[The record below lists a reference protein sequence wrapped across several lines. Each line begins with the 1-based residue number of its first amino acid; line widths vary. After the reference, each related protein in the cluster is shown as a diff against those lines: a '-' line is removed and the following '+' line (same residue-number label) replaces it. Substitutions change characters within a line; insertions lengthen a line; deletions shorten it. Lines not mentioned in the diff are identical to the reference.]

1 MDEIGSELR
10 ALVADPPPSGIDVD
24 GLIRAEG
31 RRRRQ
36 RTWVWGGTG
45 VAAAVAVVVA
55 APAFVAGGA
64 APGPGD
70 GPAGLPTAFPW
81 PEVSLCAG
89 VSPKPSGPQPPLQ
102 SYGTVRT
109 RPTEAPVGGVTRLT
123 GALREALRDGLPD
136 GVRVESAQPGCPEP
150 QFQFHPSYREYEAG
164 GWLRRGGDKGLL
176 LLQLR
181 PTAQD
186 QTPPSCEH
194 AVNPQDCTV
203 VHHPDGTA
211 TVRSTLR
218 GEPGE
223 QQLTVLVLRPD
234 GTAVLGITNNFQS
247 GPEGSTTTAPEP
259 LLTMDQLDELARSP
273 GLTLYP

>member
-10 ALVADPPPSGIDVD
+10 AAVAEPPPSRIDVD

-36 RTWVWGGTG
+36 RAWVWSGTG
-45 VAAAVAVVVA
+45 AAAVVAAVAV
-55 APAFVAGGA
+55 APALVAGEGA
-64 APGPGD
+64 PRPA
-70 GPAGLPTAFPW
+70 PAGLPSAFPS

-102 SYGTVRT
+102 SYGTVRV
-109 RPTEAPVGGVTRLT
+109 RPTELPADGVPRLT
-123 GALREALRDGLPD
+123 GALREALRDRLPA
-136 GVRVESAQPGCPEP
+136 GVRIESAQPGCTEP

-164 GWLRRGGDKGLL
+164 GWLRRGEDSGLL

-181 PTAQD
+181 PTALD
-186 QTPPSCEH
+186 QMPPSCEH

-211 TVRSTLR
+211 TVRSVLPR
-218 GEPGE
+218 DSG
-223 QQLTVLVLRPD
+223 QRQLTVLVLRPD
-234 GTAVLGITNNFQS
+234 GTAVRAVTNNFQD
-247 GPEGSTTTAPEP
+247 GPEGSTATAPEP

>member
-1 MDEIGSELR
+1 MDEIGNELR
-10 ALVADPPPSGIDVD
+10 AVVADPPPTRIDVD

-36 RTWVWGGTG
+36 RTWVWSGTG
-45 VAAAVAVVVA
+45 AAAAAAAVLAVPALVVGGGTSR
-55 APAFVAGGA
+55 PA
-64 APGPGD
+64 
-70 GPAGLPTAFPW
+70 PAGLPSAFPA
-81 PEVSLCAG
+81 PEVSLCTG

-102 SYGTVRT
+102 SYGTVRV
-109 RPTEAPVGGVTRLT
+109 RPTETPLDGVTRLT
-123 GALREALRDGLPD
+123 GALREALRDGLPA
-136 GVRVESAQPGCPEP
+136 GVRIESLQPGCTEP

-164 GWLRRGGDKGLL
+164 GRLRRGEDSGFL
-176 LLQLR
+176 LLQIR
-181 PTAQD
+181 PTARD

-203 VHHPDGTA
+203 VRHPDGTA
-211 TVRSTLR
+211 TVRSTLP

-223 QQLTVLVLRPD
+223 RQLTVLALRPD
-234 GTAVLGITNNFQS
+234 GTAVLGITNNFRS